1 MANHER
7 VSNANQARH
16 ILKKRRK
23 RHRMVGLRDPEPPSS
38 KLGKSTRNT
47 GPNSTN
53 GAMNDESSFEIC
65 FLDEAKFTRDIVA
78 EVSLQV
84 ESLASKGNSFL
95 KSSTS

>member
-1 MANHER
+1 MADHEG

-23 RHRMVGLRDPEPPSS
+23 RHQPPSS

-53 GAMNDESSFEIC
+53 GARTFPARSRYDSPETEQYSGDGKRFSG
-65 FLDEAKFTRDIVA
+65 DR
-78 EVSLQV
+78 
-84 ESLASKGNSFL
+84 
-95 KSSTS
+95 